1 MTRFLL
7 AFAAL
12 AAAATVEASRQGA
25 VSEAHANPIRKVVNL
40 LQSMQKKV
48 QEEGEKEEEL
58 YKKFMCYCKSGS
70 GDLTASIS
78 TADTKV
84 PAVTSDIKSTE
95 GKLVQT
101 KANLKQAQQGRSA
114 AKDAM
119 AEATALREK
128 EAAAFAT
135 EKADYDANIGAM
147 NKAVAALE
155 KGMAGSFLQTQA
167 ARLLRQLVLGKQDML
182 DADRQE
188 LVAFLSDKQEGGYA
202 PRSGEITGILK
213 DMSASMQK
221 SLADITATEEAAIK
235 AYGELMAAKGKEVK
249 ALTSAVETKTSQ
261 IGDMGV
267 AIVRMKEDLSDTEAA
282 LAKDREFLAQLEK
295 SCSTKTAE
303 WEERKKTRAEELVAL
318 AETVKILNDDA
329 ALDLFKKTLPSAA
342 SASFVQLGTHASG
355 LRARALSIVQEARRA
370 AGKQGR
376 PALDQL
382 VLALMGRRAVAHG
395 GFDKVVQMIDNMV
408 QVLKTEQQDD
418 DHKKEYCAEQFDIA
432 DDKKKSLEHTVSDE
446 ELAAENANEG
456 IATLGDEISA
466 LELGIKELDKQVAE
480 ATEQRKDEH
489 AEFQELMAT
498 NTEAKQILEFA
509 KNRLNKFYNPG
520 LYKPEDAKTDGTD
533 SATAL
538 VEVSMHRQHKDGQAP
553 PPETWDA
560 YSKKTEETTGVVSM
574 IDLLIKDLDKEM
586 TEADTEEKEAQKEYE
601 VAMQDSFEKRTQDS
615 KSLSDK
621 LSAKA
626 DLEAALEQHR
636 SDKASAGKELMATLK
651 YIQSLHTECDWLVQ
665 YYDVRKEAR
674 ASEVDSL
681 ANAKAVL
688 SGADY
693 ALLQTRSRGL
703 LRGAA

>member
-1 MTRFLL
+1 M
-7 AFAAL
+7 
-12 AAAATVEASRQGA
+12 
-25 VSEAHANPIRKVVNL
+25 
-40 LQSMQKKV
+40 
-48 QEEGEKEEEL
+48 
-58 YKKFMCYCKSGS
+58 
-70 GDLTASIS
+70 
-78 TADTKV
+78 
-84 PAVTSDIKSTE
+84 
-95 GKLVQT
+95 
-101 KANLKQAQQGRSA
+101 
-114 AKDAM
+114 
-119 AEATALREK
+119 
-128 EAAAFAT
+128 
-135 EKADYDANIGAM
+135 
-147 NKAVAALE
+147 
-155 KGMAGSFLQTQA
+155 
-167 ARLLRQLVLGKQDML
+167 
-182 DADRQE
+182 
-188 LVAFLSDKQEGGYA
+188 
-202 PRSGEITGILK
+202 
-213 DMSASMQK
+213 
-221 SLADITATEEAAIK
+221 
-235 AYGELMAAKGKEVK
+235 
-249 ALTSAVETKTSQ
+249 
-261 IGDMGV
+261 
-267 AIVRMKEDLSDTEAA
+267 
-282 LAKDREFLAQLEK
+282 
-295 SCSTKTAE
+295 
-303 WEERKKTRAEELVAL
+303 
-318 AETVKILNDDA
+318 
-329 ALDLFKKTLPSAA
+329 
-342 SASFVQLGTHASG
+342 
-355 LRARALSIVQEARRA
+355 
-370 AGKQGR
+370 
-376 PALDQL
+376 
-382 VLALMGRRAVAHG
+382 AHG